1 MIDPMDGIKK
11 LIVFFHE
18 TKVSSKQ
25 PPGHKFTSRGII
37 VTDHTFDFLNTLIH
51 SRRVDFHPTIHSLFP
66 EEITSIRDDPIDAAI
81 DIDHSERDA
90 PEQEDHDKRGNCS

>member
-1 MIDPMDGIKK
+1 MIDPMDVIKK

-37 VTDHTFDFLNTLIH
+37 FNDCTFSTSDLADEHF
-51 SRRVDFHPTIHSLFP
+51 DLF
-66 EEITSIRDDPIDAAI
+66 
-81 DIDHSERDA
+81 
-90 PEQEDHDKRGNCS
+90 